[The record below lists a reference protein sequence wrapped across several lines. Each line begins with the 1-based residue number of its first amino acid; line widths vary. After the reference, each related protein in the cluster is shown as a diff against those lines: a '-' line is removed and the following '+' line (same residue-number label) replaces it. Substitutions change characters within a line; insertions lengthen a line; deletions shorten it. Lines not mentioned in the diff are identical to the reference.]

1 MFDTPLCSEC
11 KQTRRGLGAPAA
23 TSLPYAAPSIKM
35 ERTEKQE
42 PHGLDLPCG
51 WPVFNL
57 CGGVSAV
64 IVKAA
69 LEIVAVVLP
78 ESRRSRREKA
88 LDDLGGGLVRNVAN
102 VAPLE
107 ALTVRRGHG
116 QVNAC
121 RYALVLRSQGHGRA
135 DLAFV
140 QDAETVGGVACGSL
154 VGVQVAGGR
163 CDLGDHRF
171 SEEKHVGGL
180 RFDRQ
185 RNAVVAGAGQA
196 QDVGAGDGEIVSHGI
211 SLSALR
217 L

>member
-1 MFDTPLCSEC
+1 MF
-11 KQTRRGLGAPAA
+11 G
-23 TSLPYAAPSIKM
+23 
-35 ERTEKQE
+35 
-42 PHGLDLPCG
+42 
-51 WPVFNL
+51 L
-57 CGGVSAV
+57 CGGV
-64 IVKAA
+64 
-69 LEIVAVVLP
+69 AVVLGVAP
-78 ESRRSRREKA
+78 LEILVEVLTESRRSLREKV
-88 LDDLGGGLVRNVAN
+88 LDDFGGIVFRNTAD

-107 ALTVRRGHG
+107 VLTVRRDNG

-154 VGVQVAGGR
+154 VGVRVAGGR

-185 RNAVVAGAGQA
+185 RDAVVAGAGQA